1 MMSNDNDNN
10 QTKPSAALAAT
21 ENYLVYIDSVI
32 QKLENGTRDNKS
44 INLMSQL
51 EQELKS
57 LWQRTMQFIENERA
71 ANNNESIKNEQER
84 AVLQQLYSKF
94 TDSYISYLDKIID
107 TALSILKII
116 LPIIPALL
124 AINAQ
129 TQTQWFRISVSVW
142 GFGILSFF
150 AFLIVGF
157 FSIRR
162 KKYIDVEAKR
172 LLDEIDL
179 SKEISQKFIAEAAAK
194 YQYANELVNRINTS
208 LSKVE
213 CLKNPPNNS
222 GS

>member
-57 LWQRTMQFIENERA
+57 LWQGQCNSLRMNVP
-71 ANNNESIKNEQER
+71 NNNESIKNEQER

-179 SKEISQKFIAEAAAK
+179 SKEISQNLLLK
-194 YQYANELVNRINTS
+194 QRLNINMQM
-208 LSKVE
+208 
-213 CLKNPPNNS
+213 NW
-222 GS
+222 

>member
-10 QTKPSAALAAT
+10 QPKPSAALAAV
-21 ENYLVYIDSVI
+21 EKYLVYIDSVI
-32 QKLENGTRDNKS
+32 QKLENGTRNDKS
-44 INLMSQL
+44 INSMSQL

-57 LWQRTMQFIENERA
+57 LWQQTLQFIENELA
-71 ANNNESIKNEQER
+71 SNNNKSIKSEQER
-84 AVLQQLYSKF
+84 AVLEQQYSKF
-94 TDSYISYLDKIID
+94 TDSYICYLDKIID

-124 AINAQ
+124 AINV
-129 TQTQWFRISVSVW
+129 QTQWFSIAVPLW
-142 GFGILSFF
+142 GFSILSIF
-150 AFLIVGF
+150 ALLIVGY

-179 SKEISQKFIAEAAAK
+179 SKEISQKSLAEAEAK
-194 YQYANELVNRINTS
+194 YQYAKELLNRINTS